1 MAELKLT
8 KHLLKKIE
16 ELFEEIGYTIR
27 YAKGSFNSGYCM
39 VENQK
44 VAVINKFFDTEGRAG
59 VLIEILSQ
67 VEIDVEA
74 LSEKSLKTYKQVSKK
89 GDKKDKEA
97 EAAET
102 EAVDKDEKET

>member
-16 ELFEEIGYTIR
+16 ALFEEIGYTIR
-27 YAKGSFNSGYCM
+27 YAKGNFNSGYCM

-44 VAVINKFFDTEGRAG
+44 VAVINKFFDTEGRVG

-67 VEIDVEA
+67 VEVNKEE
-74 LSEKSLKTYKQVSKK
+74 LSEKSAKTYKQVSSSQ
-89 GDKKDKEA
+89 
-97 EAAET
+97 
-102 EAVDKDEKET
+102 